1 MADGRPRSKTAGE
14 AMDTKIHIGVRVKAA
29 RQARGLTQEQ
39 LADMVGKSVETVSNI
54 ERGAMLTGIDTL
66 QRIARSLDVSIS
78 YFFEGADD
86 ARQVGRGRL
95 EDEQRLM
102 TLGQQLAPDDLRLAL
117 SLLETLL
124 RHRGT

>member
-1 MADGRPRSKTAGE
+1 
-14 AMDTKIHIGVRVKAA
+14 MDTKIHIGVRVKAA